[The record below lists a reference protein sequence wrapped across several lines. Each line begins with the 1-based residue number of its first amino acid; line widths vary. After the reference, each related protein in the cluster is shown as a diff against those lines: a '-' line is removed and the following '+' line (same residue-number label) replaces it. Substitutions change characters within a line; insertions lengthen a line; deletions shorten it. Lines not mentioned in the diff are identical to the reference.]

1 MRIML
6 PSLFT
11 NDLDKSLKVVY
22 TGDAT
27 KPTPYF
33 NAAAIEE
40 MLGAK
45 NAFSAANSRVNT
57 IGARIAAY
65 LAVKPN
71 TPHLEPN
78 TPIELIGSNKPAFII
93 TDDGT
98 YTILGVNSSKK
109 TTARTAYYYNEAALF
124 YVLNTA
130 RTDVANEIQHWING
144 EVLPAIAKTGE
155 YIGVRK
161 DSIGFRKH
169 LTDAIKRRIDC
180 QEFDESA
187 YPTITDAIYLIRY
200 GMNAAQLRDRLGLG
214 DSDNIREHL
223 SEDELNAIALIEN
236 DLTGALN
243 LGLSL
248 SDVLAN
254 KAFVML
260 HRQPL

>member
-1 MRIML
+1 MIFEY
-6 PSLFT
+6 SDESKF
-11 NDLDKSLKVVY
+11 KVVY
-22 TGDAT
+22 LGEDR
-27 KPTPYF
+27 KPDPF
-33 NAAAIEE
+33 FSAVSIEE
-40 MLGAK
+40 FLGSTNPSSTASSRMLGLE
-45 NAFSAANSRVNT
+45 NRIVNFNKQF
-57 IGARIAAY
+57 GY
-65 LAVKPN
+65 EFKPYDV
-71 TPHLEPN
+71 TLV
-78 TPIELIGSNKPAFII
+78 GSNKPAHMHLS
-93 TDDGT
+93 DGT
-98 YTILGVNSSKK
+98 YSILAVMSSKN
-109 TTARTAYYYNEAALF
+109 ARARASYYYNLAALF
-124 YVLNTA
+124 YVLTTA
-130 RTDVANEIQHWING
+130 RTDRANVLQHWING
-144 EVLPAIAKTGE
+144 KILPVIYKTGE
-155 YIGVRK
+155 YIAVRK

-180 QEFDESA
+180 QELDESA

>member
-22 TGDAT
+22 TGEVT
-27 KPTPYF
+27 KPIPYF
-33 NAAAIEE
+33 NAAAIED
-40 MLGAK
+40 MMGIK
-45 NAFSAANSRVNT
+45 NAYSSATSRVNT
-57 IGARIAAY
+57 IATRIASY
-65 LAVKPN
+65 LAMKPN

-78 TPIELIGSNKPAFII
+78 TPVELIGSNKPAFII

-98 YTILGVNSSKK
+98 YTILGVKSSKK
-109 TTARTAYYYNEAALF
+109 ATARTAYYYNYAALF

-144 EVLPAIAKTGE
+144 EVLLAIAQTGE

-180 QEFDESA
+180 QELDESA

-214 DSDNIREHL
+214 ESDNIREHL

-243 LGLSL
+243 LGLTL
-248 SDVLAN
+248 NDVLAN